1 MISVAEYP
9 VVYPRMYAKGEEKD
23 PPASS
28 SISSYEGIKGG
39 ALDTSDS
46 DADNKS
52 FHYSAKTLQARTQPK
67 QTNGKPTTNEDDC
80 RIQDESVMCW
90 LLEQFV
96 QNGTGSGKTCTDR
109 VKPNADSD
117 SPVCKK
123 FLYSASN
130 SHLPLGGS
138 PHETSGSN
146 EKQQW
151 MTSLPYLN
159 KTKPEHH
166 FSRLPKTTLAAAE
179 HHLQKERKSNP
190 NTSILAVDK
199 LFDEIESQMAT
210 LDSQNLLI
218 LKQLRKAEAIIYDCR
233 EVQRAFLLSSANHA
247 HSDSPSKKSGTHT
260 SPLLSRPGLPKLRG
274 KDDVTAKYV
283 NTEISQSSN
292 RMFCNPSLEHHRSK
306 KFCQRQN
313 GNEAVGPGSIGKDYK
328 SFCPEIPTRRFS
340 VSYYP
345 EPEASTTDSSPDP
358 TCIQHDRYACTTVSK
373 ASKPERSDRA
383 HSLFPESERVTKL
396 KILTQH
402 PRAINGTY
410 QGELVSNSTQNLTM
424 KGLVTMMRRPFRRKG
439 NTAAIEPTSV
449 GAPMTNK
456 MISDTRCTSTGD
468 VKKTSLGHYEATKEV
483 NVKNVNYQYV
493 NRVRSNEDF
502 IQAYNSEA
510 NRTTAQTTT
519 GTRQTNDVYTRRLV

>member
-1 MISVAEYP
+1 MISVADYP
-9 VVYPRMYAKGEEKD
+9 VVYPRTYVKGEGKD

-46 DADNKS
+46 DADNKCL
-52 FHYSAKTLQARTQPK
+52 HYSAKTLQAHTQPK
-67 QTNGKPTTNEDDC
+67 QTNGKPIANQNNC

-96 QNGTGSGKTCTDR
+96 QNGTGSGKTCTDGL
-109 VKPNADSD
+109 KPNTDSE
-117 SPVCKK
+117 SSVCKK

-130 SHLPLGGS
+130 SHLPLGSS
-138 PHETSGSN
+138 PNETSGSN

-159 KTKPEHH
+159 KAKSEQHH
-166 FSRLPKTTLAAAE
+166 YSRLPKANLAAAE
-179 HHLQKERKSNP
+179 QHLNKEKRPNP
-190 NTSILAVDK
+190 NTSTLPVDK

-233 EVQRAFLLSSANHA
+233 EVQRAFLLSNANHA
-247 HSDSPSKKSGTHT
+247 YSDGRSRKSGNHT
-260 SPLLSRPGLPKLRG
+260 SPLLSRPGLPKLKD

-292 RMFCNPSLEHHRSK
+292 RMTSNSCFEHHRYK
-306 KFCQRQN
+306 KPCYRQN
-313 GNEAVGPGSIGKDYK
+313 GTETVGCGAIGKDYK

-345 EPEASTTDSSPDP
+345 EPEASPTDSSPDS
-358 TCIQHDRYACTTVSK
+358 TCIQYDRPARITVSK
-373 ASKPERSDRA
+373 TAKPERFDRA

-396 KILTQH
+396 KFLTQH
-402 PRAINGTY
+402 NRANNGTY
-410 QGELVSNSTQNLTM
+410 QNELVSNSTQNLTM

-439 NTAAIEPTSV
+439 NTSAMEPTSLS
-449 GAPMTNK
+449 APMTNK
-456 MISDTRCTSTGD
+456 PISDTRCTSTGD
-468 VKKTSLGHYEATKEV
+468 VKKTSLGHHEATKEA
-483 NVKNVNYQYV
+483 NVKNMNYQYV
-493 NRVRSNEDF
+493 TRVRSNEDF
-502 IQAYNSEA
+502 MQAYSSET
-510 NRTTAQTTT
+510 NRST
-519 GTRQTNDVYTRRLV
+519 GSLLCMNVQKNMGSS

>member
-1 MISVAEYP
+1 MISVADYP
-9 VVYPRMYAKGEEKD
+9 VIYPRMYGKGEGKD

-46 DADNKS
+46 DADNS
-52 FHYSAKTLQARTQPK
+52 FHYSAKTLQAHTQPK
-67 QTNGKPTTNEDDC
+67 QTNGKPTTNENDC
-80 RIQDESVMCW
+80 KIQDESVMCW

-96 QNGTGSGKTCTDR
+96 QNGTGNGKPRTDGM
-109 VKPNADSD
+109 KPNADSE
-117 SPVCKK
+117 SSVCKK

-130 SHLPLGGS
+130 SHLPLGSS

-159 KTKPEHH
+159 KPKSEHHH
-166 FSRLPKTTLAAAE
+166 FSRLPKANLAAAE
-179 HHLQKERKSNP
+179 QQLYKERKSNP
-190 NTSILAVDK
+190 NTSTLSVDK

-233 EVQRAFLLSSANHA
+233 EVQRAFLLNSANHA
-247 HSDSPSKKSGTHT
+247 HSDGPSKKSGNHT

-283 NTEISQSSN
+283 NTEISPSSN
-292 RMFCNPSLEHHRSK
+292 KMFSNSYLEHHRSK
-306 KFCQRQN
+306 KLRQRPN
-313 GNEAVGPGSIGKDYK
+313 GNEAVGPGPIGKDYK

-345 EPEASTTDSSPDP
+345 EPEASATDSSPDS
-358 TCIQHDRYACTTVSK
+358 TCIQYDRPACITVSK
-373 ASKPERSDRA
+373 TSKPERSDRA
-383 HSLFPESERVTKL
+383 HSLIPESERGTKL
-396 KILTQH
+396 KFLTH
-402 PRAINGTY
+402 HTRANNGMY
-410 QGELVSNSTQNLTM
+410 QNEPVSNSTQNLTM

-439 NTAAIEPTSV
+439 NNAAVEPTS
-449 GAPMTNK
+449 APMTNK
-456 MISDTRCTSTGD
+456 LISDTRCTSTGD
-468 VKKTSLGHYEATKEV
+468 VKKTSLGHYEATKEP
-483 NVKNVNYQYV
+483 NVKNKNYQYV
-493 NRVRSNEDF
+493 TRVRSNEDF
-502 IQAYNSEA
+502 MQAYNGEA
-510 NRTTAQTTT
+510 NRATAQTTC
-519 GTRQTNDVYTRRLV
+519 GARQTNDAYTRRLV